1 MGVPSGYTS
10 AQVVQAVP
18 TGINSALVY
27 IGQGTLSGSSVTFS
41 SVFSATYD
49 NYLITIDQY
58 AGNASSPTVG
68 LQIGGI
74 TSGVY
79 EYGSYRGQPGSGA
92 GNQYVA
98 WNGSTTATSILIG
111 NAYNYSTT
119 TDFATSTINILNP
132 FKSYGTSVF
141 GNTITGGD
149 DAFEFW
155 GRVQDTTS
163 ATSFTLLTSS
173 ASFSASPSN
182 TVRFYGYANS

>member
-1 MGVPSGYTS
+1 MGIPSGYTS

-18 TGINSALVY
+18 TGINSALVL
-27 IGQGTLSGSSVTFS
+27 IGSGTLSGSSTTFS

-49 NYLITIDQY
+49 NYLVTIDQY
-58 AGNASSPTVG
+58 GGNAASPTVG

-79 EYGSYRGQPGSGA
+79 EYGSYRGQPSSSA
-92 GNQYVA
+92 GNFYNV
-98 WNGSTTATSILIG
+98 WNGSTTGTSILIG
-111 NAYNYSTT
+111 NAYNYASAL
-119 TDFATSTINILNP
+119 DFATSTINILNP
-132 FKSYGTSVF
+132 FKSFGTSVF

-173 ASFSASPSN
+173 ASFSATPSN
-182 TVRFYGYANS
+182 TVRIYGYANS